1 MRRATGID
9 DEDGAVR
16 GDVDPTRTPDRRERR
31 RGAVGCDADD
41 PIPLGV
47 GDENGAAVR
56 DYEPVGRADP
66 DVRPKPALADSKDA
80 RIACVIERAVAPC
93 RERPDGRGAPC
104 NDATAQTAD
113 RLADGDE
120 DGSGRCAYDRV
131 RTDERWH
138 EHRHPPAC
146 RVDAQDSARVV
157 LDDEDLPTRLQ
168 FDRRRLCE
176 RQRRAGKRD
185 KAEGD
190 KTDHASILGRSEPA
204 KPTDRRRRT
213 RLVGAGAADH
223 RWTEVE
229 VTQAHAR
236 WSISLASA
244 TCRSSSS

>member
-1 MRRATGID
+1 MRRAMGSTTKTVPSEATSIPRGLLIAANVD
-9 DEDGAVR
+9 AVPSGAMRTIRFPSVSE
-16 GDVDPTRTPDRRERR
+16 TRTAPPWD
-31 RGAVGCDADD
+31 
-41 PIPLGV
+41 
-47 GDENGAAVR
+47 

-80 RIACVIERAVAPC
+80 RVACVIERAVAPC

-113 RLADGDE
+113 RFADGDE

-157 LDDEDLPTRLQ
+157 LDDEDIPTRLQ

-213 RLVGAGAADH
+213 RLIDEA
-223 RWTEVE
+223 
-229 VTQAHAR
+229 
-236 WSISLASA
+236 SLK
-244 TCRSSSS
+244 RSCSRSLRL